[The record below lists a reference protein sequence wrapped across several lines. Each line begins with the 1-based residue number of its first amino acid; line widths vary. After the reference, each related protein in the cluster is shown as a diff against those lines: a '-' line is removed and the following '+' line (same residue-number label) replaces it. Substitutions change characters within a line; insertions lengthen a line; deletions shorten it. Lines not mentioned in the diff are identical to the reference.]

1 MSYKGI
7 ILSGGLGTRLAPL
20 TSSVSKQLLPVYD
33 KPMIFYSLSVLM
45 LSGIRDIL
53 LVSSPDHIDLYK
65 NLLGTG
71 ERYGIKITYQIQK
84 KPAGIAEAFILG
96 ESFIE
101 DKNVALILG
110 DNIFYGYQFSKKLRE
125 VIKNNDGATIFAA
138 YTDTPHQFGVVEF
151 NKKNEVISIEE
162 KPKNPK
168 SNYAIT
174 GLYFYNND
182 VIQRAKFLKPSPRN
196 ELEITDINK
205 SYLKDKKLN
214 LSVFG
219 RGFTWLD
226 AGNADD
232 LLEAGNFVKTIEN
245 RQGLKIACLEEI
257 AITNKWIDIN
267 ALKVIASTHQK
278 NKYGEYL
285 VNLVQKYESN

>member
-71 ERYGIKITYQIQK
+71 ERYGIKITYQTQK

-151 NKKNEVISIEE
+151 NKNNEVISIEE

-182 VIQRAKFLKPSPRN
+182 VIKRAKSLKPSPRN

-267 ALKVIASTHQK
+267 ALKVIASNHQK